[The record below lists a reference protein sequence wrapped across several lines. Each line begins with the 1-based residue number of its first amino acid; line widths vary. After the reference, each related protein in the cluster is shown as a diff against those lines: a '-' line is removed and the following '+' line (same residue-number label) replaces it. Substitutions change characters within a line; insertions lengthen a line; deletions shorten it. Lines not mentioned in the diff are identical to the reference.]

1 MPLGGSPS
9 YCRRL
14 VRRNQSP
21 TTFVDSAKASA
32 LPSPVPRQSPVPC
45 DLSVQ
50 SAISLTTS
58 RHHYHHHPPPI
69 HRDRTHTYTRYA
81 LSACSSCVDTR
92 SCSLS
97 STRSYSQARSSKCP
111 LQRLS
116 GHFFCV
122 GGLHLTRHPN
132 LSSPCTR
139 RLRAYSLQFGPGLCV
154 TTTTRL
160 AIGALIN
167 SLPP

>member
-97 STRSYSQARSSKCP
+97 STRSYSQARSPSALCSACP
-111 LQRLS
+111 VISFALGAFISPAIPTSPHRVLDD
-116 GHFFCV
+116 CER
-122 GGLHLTRHPN
+122 TA
-132 LSSPCTR
+132 SSSAR
-139 RLRAYSLQFGPGLCV
+139 DSV
-154 TTTTRL
+154 
-160 AIGALIN
+160 
-167 SLPP
+167 